1 LTATKAGY
9 ATALKSII
17 VTILSIPTEAAVE
30 DADTLQSGYY
40 SETLYYRFY
49 YYDLQHFIGIE
60 NASVVAT
67 WDGGVL
73 DEPLSFPNGT
83 YIFTLDITLTTPGLY
98 DLVVRFNLLN
108 YTSRTVTAKIE
119 IYATPA
125 RIVGVSEYSSPIN
138 DTILITYEVLNDL
151 DESQITDVIGIASSP
166 QLGEI
171 ELELLETGEYLL
183 TITGGLPYGTYYFD
197 IYFSTMK
204 YVISPIPLEI
214 TVRTVQTNPVVS
226 NLTILTQPGSSFDI
240 VVEWK
245 DSDHNVGISGA
256 TYTLEYSNASLYYY
270 EHLMTEVDGV
280 YTFRF
285 RAEEGKTIFIT
296 VTLEKEGYD
305 TQVVVF
311 RIQSDVSPAQQFQ
324 QNLMIGGGFSL
335 LIVALLIIGYVRV
348 WSIPILIRALNRM
361 IRALGA
367 GRVPKPP
374 KVSTRQALALA
385 IVNEDLESVK
395 IQKPLEDIAPEPI
408 ITSVPE
414 VNELLEEL
422 ALITGLGEAE
432 IEAFRT
438 DLARMKASE
447 RPGFLKEVIDQERA
461 RRADVLAAPVK
472 EIPATE
478 DIPL

>member
-1 LTATKAGY
+1 M
-9 ATALKSII
+9 I
-17 VTILSIPTEAAVE
+17 
-30 DADTLQSGYY
+30 Q
-40 SETLYYRFY
+40 F
-49 YYDLQHFIGIE
+49 
-60 NASVVAT
+60 
-67 WDGGVL
+67 
-73 DEPLSFPNGT
+73 
-83 YIFTLDITLTTPGLY
+83 
-98 DLVVRFNLLN
+98 
-108 YTSRTVTAKIE
+108 
-119 IYATPA
+119 
-125 RIVGVSEYSSPIN
+125 
-138 DTILITYEVLNDL
+138 DL
-151 DESQITDVIGIASSP
+151 DDSQITDVIGIASSL

-171 ELELLETGEYLL
+171 ELELQESGEYLL
-183 TITGGLPYGTYYFD
+183 TVSGNLPYGTYSFD
-197 IYFSTMK
+197 VYFSTSK
-204 YVISPIPLEI
+204 YIIAPISLEI
-214 TVRTVQTNPVVS
+214 TVRHIRTSITTS
-226 NLTILTQPGSSFDI
+226 NLTVLTQPGSSFDLE
-240 VVEWK
+240 VSFF
-245 DSDHNVGISGA
+245 DLDHTTGISA
-256 TYTLEYSNASLYYY
+256 ADFTLEYSNVSLYYY
-270 EHLMTEVDGV
+270 DHLMTEVDGV

-285 RAEEGKTIFIT
+285 RAEEGKTIYVT

-305 TQVVVF
+305 SQFIVF
-311 RIQSDVSPAQQFQ
+311 KIQSDVSEAQQFQ

-361 IRALGA
+361 IRTLGA

-422 ALITGLGEAE
+422 ATITGLGEAE
-432 IEAFRT
+432 IEAFRA

-472 EIPATE
+472 EITITE
-478 DIPL
+478 EIPLEDLPGELEDLRKKLLKKGMASEEIDIIVQEAKSLSMADLDALLDSLGIDLD